1 MLEREKK
8 MKQKRKEKEGEGE
21 WEILMSPTVVLSP
34 SQQEEILGG
43 DWGDGTICM

>member
-1 MLEREKK
+1 

-34 SQQEEILGG
+34 SQQEDQRALPEILGG